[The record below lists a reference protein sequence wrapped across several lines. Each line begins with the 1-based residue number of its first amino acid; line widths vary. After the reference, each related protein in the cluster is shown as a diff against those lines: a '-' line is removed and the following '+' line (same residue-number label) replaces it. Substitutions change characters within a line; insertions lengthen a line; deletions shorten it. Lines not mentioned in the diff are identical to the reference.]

1 MTNKKSQAM
10 FERWGEQY
18 SELTNNLDFN
28 IIVHQSRNIVKGM
41 QKENNAEQ
49 LSFFENSTLEDTEV
63 EIPFAVGD
71 EIDYGK
77 RHYTISKIDK
87 EKNTVTLL
95 DYNTG
100 WYPISHDEDLSMV
113 VAEFEAVR
121 EKEIAGFVNIT

>member
-1 MTNKKSQAM
+1 MIDKPT
-10 FERWGEQY
+10 
-18 SELTNNLDFN
+18 
-28 IIVHQSRNIVKGM
+28 M
-41 QKENNAEQ
+41 QQENNAEQ
-49 LSFFENSTLEDTEV
+49 LSFFENSTLEDTKV

-71 EIDYGK
+71 EIDYGE

-113 VAEFEAVR
+113 IAEFEAVR
-121 EKEIAGFVNIT
+121 EKEIVESEALATKPNNFVKIDDEGSVNSGSLSEN